1 MKITIVSLLCVIYCA
16 LVHAD
21 TVAILCSQK
30 AGFDLS
36 DLKSMYESN
45 SEEQMKKL
53 GCFEACVFQK
63 LHFMD
68 GNTLNVEKLE
78 SGTRELTPDDF
89 TEDVHEIIEQCV
101 SKAADEDECMVA
113 RKYIDCALEKMK
125 FLDDELEKI
134 AGN

>member
-1 MKITIVSLLCVIYCA
+1 M
-16 LVHAD
+16 
-21 TVAILCSQK
+21 
-30 AGFDLS
+30 
-36 DLKSMYESN
+36 KSMYESN

-101 SKAADEDECMVA
+101 SKVSSS
-113 RKYIDCALEKMK
+113 ALAKLQTKTNAWLPENIS
-125 FLDDELEKI
+125 I
-134 AGN
+134 ALWKK